1 MIEQP
6 GSTPAARRAVRS
18 LDVDRHDTAQV
29 ANAIEDMYRDAL
41 DVLIIRNAFDR
52 NILTAVGEQLDSDAQ
67 DPGWARPNEKMPI
80 EDLQI
85 LGTDAPATPTYQAPR
100 GVSLDAYLGSAE
112 KHRAEDHN
120 VFGAGFDATREIQ
133 NVLGM
138 FSGGRPVLVAQASD
152 GRRWVPF
159 TIRRIVNGKQIG
171 VHHDYHY
178 KLDLYSELR
187 EHVDTTTLIS
197 YVATLRAPEAGGE
210 LFVYGAT
217 SDLTDIPRLANGFSY
232 DLAAIEQRYD
242 CARFVMGEGDLFLL
256 ASGRCLHRVGLV
268 AGPRARVTMGG
279 FLALDAQRA
288 NVMFWS

>member
-1 MIEQP
+1 
-6 GSTPAARRAVRS
+6 
-18 LDVDRHDTAQV
+18 
-29 ANAIEDMYRDAL
+29 MYRDAL

>member
-1 MIEQP
+1 MDEQS
-6 GSTPAARRAVRS
+6 GSASSARRAVRS
-18 LDVDRHDTAQV
+18 LDVERRDTAQV

-52 NILTAVGEQLDSDAQ
+52 DILTAVGEQLDSDAQ

-112 KHRAEDHN
+112 KHRTEDHS
-120 VFGAGFDATREIQ
+120 VFGPGFDATREIQ
-133 NVLGM
+133 NVLEM

-171 VHHDYHY
+171 IHHDYHY

-187 EHVDTTTLIS
+187 EQADTRTLIS

-217 SDLTDIPRLANGFSY
+217 SDLTDIPKLANGFSY

-268 AGPRARVTMGG
+268 SGPRARVTMGG
-279 FLALDAQRA
+279 FLAFDAART
-288 NVMFWS
+288 NVLFWS

>member
-18 LDVDRHDTAQV
+18 LDVDRHDAAQV

-268 AGPRARVTMGG
+268 SGPRARVTMGG